1 MTMQLIVLYTHPE
14 DVEAFESHYRDVH
27 APLVDAVPGLDH
39 WQSGRIVAAP
49 DGGEQQYYRI
59 AQLSFADQETLQA
72 ALGSPE
78 GHATAA
84 DFQSI
89 APAGSRMYVVAKD

>member
-1 MTMQLIVLYTHPE
+1 MTVQLVVLYTHPE
-14 DVEAFESHYRDVH
+14 DLDAFESHYRDVH
-27 APLVDAVPGLDH
+27 APLVDAVPGLAH
-39 WQSGRIVAAP
+39 WESGRIVAAP

-59 AQLSFADQETLQA
+59 AKLSFPDQETLQS
-72 ALGSPE
+72 ALGSAE

-89 APAGSRMYVVAKD
+89 APAGSRMYVVALD